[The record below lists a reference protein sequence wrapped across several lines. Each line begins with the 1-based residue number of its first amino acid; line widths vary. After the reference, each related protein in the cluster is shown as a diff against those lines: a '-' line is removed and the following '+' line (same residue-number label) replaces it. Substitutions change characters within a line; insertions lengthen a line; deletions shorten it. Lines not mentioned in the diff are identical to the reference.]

1 MVVESKDVQLPRALS
16 VKELADTLNVSAVE
30 IIKELMKNGVMASIN
45 QVIDYDT
52 AAIVASDFGFE
63 PRQQNEFAFHAFGT
77 GAATSYAWDFDDGT
91 TATTAV
97 PDVVHAYADAKPHVV
112 TLTVPGTNCHVQH
125 TVVTPRRRAAG
136 H

>member
-63 PRQQNEFAFHAFGT
+63 PREAE
-77 GAATSYAWDFDDGT
+77 S
-91 TATTAV
+91 
-97 PDVVHAYADAKPHVV
+97 PDVADVPVERVSRQAAAAVDR
-112 TLTVPGTNCHVQH
+112 TVERGPFT
-125 TVVTPRRRAAG
+125 
-136 H
+136 